1 MGLFFSLPFFYEW
14 PWLHKVNYRSFY
26 RQKNYKYLCLKV
38 LYINLSHTLMRIF
51 FLLFIIYHFI
61 YKSFIFWFVKMT
73 FFFSSLS
80 FSSSLCFSSL
90 HTNAVTSVIRGWRF
104 TDTWRSIKKNTSCP
118 RNTFTIGDKSLD
130 VCSWIGGRDSSPPP
144 TASPH
149 SYRNWNITEADRIF
163 FFLRIK
169 PWGWGLQFGPCVM
182 FFFHEPGIS
191 YWKFVL

>member
-1 MGLFFSLPFFYEW
+1 MSKGF
-14 PWLHKVNYRSFY
+14 V
-26 RQKNYKYLCLKV
+26 YKSEPHV
-38 LYINLSHTLMRIF
+38 DEDFF

-61 YKSFIFWFVKMT
+61 YKSFIFCFVKMT

-163 FFLRIK
+163 FFF
-169 PWGWGLQFGPCVM
+169 WGSNPGAGAFSLVCV
-182 FFFHEPGIS
+182 
-191 YWKFVL
+191 

>member
-1 MGLFFSLPFFYEW
+1 MSKGF
-14 PWLHKVNYRSFY
+14 V
-26 RQKNYKYLCLKV
+26 YKSEPHV
-38 LYINLSHTLMRIF
+38 DEVF

-163 FFLRIK
+163 FFEDQTL
-169 PWGWGLQFGPCVM
+169 GLGPSVWSV
-182 FFFHEPGIS
+182 EPGIS
-191 YWKFVL
+191 YWKFVLWNLRLRREIYFYI